1 MLRRRKGMNVKN
13 ALQTNEQGGY
23 QFLPGIAPYSCGVV
37 ALPGFEIVHATLQT
51 PQPWRAALNAT
62 RRYLEASGL
71 TCRNLC
77 AVELRCP
84 QPYPMEGFIG
94 FNKEYKQILDDWN
107 MMVDGL
113 NPVART
119 NVSPV
124 VNPPSEPLLFA
135 FSYARQSQIS
145 RPTFVVAGGGE
156 LPDGELAERRIVRVG
171 ETSPDALIDKAQC
184 VAEIMNSRLRELGGS
199 SELLTMIDVYTA
211 HSLLPLLEG
220 VLESR
225 IPAITRLGVHWFHSR
240 PPIVDIEFEMDMRG
254 VVREDVVDL

>member
-1 MLRRRKGMNVKN
+1 MECAERDGVTSLLK
-13 ALQTNEQGGY
+13 LNEQGGY
-23 QFLPGIAPYSCGVV
+23 GFLPGIAPYSAGVV
-37 ALPGFEIVHATLQT
+37 ALPEFEIVHVTLQR
-51 PQPWRAALNAT
+51 PLPWLAGLNAA
-62 RRYLEASGL
+62 RGYLETSSL

-84 QPYPMEGFIG
+84 QPYAMEGFIG
-94 FNKEYKQILDDWN
+94 FNKEYKRLLDDWN
-107 MMVDGL
+107 MMVDGI

-124 VNPPSEPLLFA
+124 VNPPSEPLLYA
-135 FSYARQSQIS
+135 FSYTRPSQVS

-171 ETSPDALIDKAQC
+171 ETSPEALLEKAEC
-184 VAEIMNSRLRELGGS
+184 VAEIMNSRLSALGGN

-211 HSLLPLLEG
+211 HPLLPLLEN

-225 IPAITRLGVHWFHSR
+225 LPAIARLGVHWFHSR
-240 PPIVDIEFEMDMRG
+240 PPIVDIEFEMDMRS
-254 VVREDVVDL
+254 VVREDTVDL